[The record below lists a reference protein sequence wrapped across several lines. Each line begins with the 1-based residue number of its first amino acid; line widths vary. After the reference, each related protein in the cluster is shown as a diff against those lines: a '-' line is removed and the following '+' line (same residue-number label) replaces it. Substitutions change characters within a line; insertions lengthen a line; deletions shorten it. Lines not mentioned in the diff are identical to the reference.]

1 MKRLATIIAA
11 LFVASASMS
20 AQGDMVK
27 TESMVRTN
35 AGDLSMLFT
44 LNGLQNIGA
53 GNFMGGV
60 GAGYYLS
67 NNMQLRG
74 GLGFGTS
81 TTTTGEG
88 TSEAKTSS
96 TTFTIAPALRLNLV
110 NSSNVVA
117 YTGVQVA
124 FTSGSG
130 STTAGGT
137 ETGTSSSST
146 IGAGILLGT
155 EWFPWRNVSLGLE
168 YGLGYSSSSSSQ
180 TPTGGTE
187 QKGPTTSGINLGLST
202 VQFMLGFYFN

>member
-1 MKRLATIIAA
+1 MKRLATVIAVV
-11 LFVASASMS
+11 LVASASMS
-20 AQGDMVK
+20 AQA
-27 TESMVRTN
+27 ESMVRTN
-35 AGDLSMLFT
+35 SGDLSMLFT

-74 GLGFGTS
+74 GVGFGTS
-81 TTTTGEG
+81 TTTQGEG
-88 TSEAKTSS
+88 TSEDKTSLTS
-96 TTFTIAPALRLNLV
+96 FTIAPALRMNLV

-130 STTAGGT
+130 STTEDGVA
-137 ETGTSSSST
+137 TGTSSSST
-146 IGAGILLGT
+146 IGAGILLGA

-168 YGLGYSSSSSSQ
+168 YGLGYSSTSSS
-180 TPTGGTE
+180 TTATGGSE
-187 QKGPTTSGINLGLST
+187 VKGPSTSSINLGLGT
-202 VQFMLGFYFN
+202 VQFMLAFYFN